1 MRVALADDSAL
12 FRRGLALLL
21 DQAGVEVAWQAR
33 DADETLTRLDR
44 DPPDVVVVDIRMP
57 PTFAEEGLA
66 AAEQIRQR
74 HPTVAI
80 LVLSTYAETHYAAR
94 LLAIG
99 PRAVGYLLK
108 DRVDDTTALC
118 DALQRLHQGEAVVD
132 PEIVARLVTRP
143 RRDTALAQFSDRER
157 IVLALLAEGRS
168 NAGIAQRLFLS
179 PKTVEAH
186 VNAVFTKL
194 GLPASGDDNRRVLAV
209 LSYLRAQPPDQPGN
223 PRPP

>member
-1 MRVALADDSAL
+1 MRVALAEDSAL

-21 DQAGVEVAWQAR
+21 DQAGVQVAWQAR

-57 PTFAEEGLA
+57 PTFTEEGLA

-74 HPTVAI
+74 HPKVAI

-108 DRVDDTTALC
+108 DRVDDTAALC
-118 DALQRLHQGEAVVD
+118 DALQRLRQGEAVVD

-143 RRDTALAQFSDRER
+143 RRNAALAQFSDRER
-157 IVLALLAEGRS
+157 NVLALMAEGRS

-186 VNAVFTKL
+186 VNTVFTKL
-194 GLPASGDDNRRVLAV
+194 GLPPSGDDNRRVLAV
-209 LSYLRAQPPDQPGN
+209 LAYLRAQPPDQPGN
-223 PRPP
+223 LRPP